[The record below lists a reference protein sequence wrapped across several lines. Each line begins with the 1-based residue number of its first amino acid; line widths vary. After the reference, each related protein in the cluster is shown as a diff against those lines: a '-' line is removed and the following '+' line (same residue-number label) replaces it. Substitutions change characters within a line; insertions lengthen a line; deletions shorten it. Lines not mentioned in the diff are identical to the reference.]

1 MIKVHSVFTYV
12 FYLISLLIFAANIG
26 RDTNTN
32 ILSCHFTGQ
41 THQTLCVILCINT
54 NHPGYI
60 AQHTNWNWTYTS
72 QTSNAKHVCI
82 LKLEI
87 KDLTLKTCIIA
98 CKYMYIYMYHY
109 TVIVVSIWTQFKIHF
124 FLKIPNK
131 MAEAILIHL
140 LHGQYRFM
148 SLPRYK
154 FVRIDTTSFWS

>member
-72 QTSNAKHVCI
+72 QTSNAKHVWSQTWDKRSYTQNMYYSLQVHVYIHVSLYGNRC
-82 LKLEI
+82 EHMNTVQNPFFP
-87 KDLTLKTCIIA
+87 KD
-98 CKYMYIYMYHY
+98 
-109 TVIVVSIWTQFKIHF
+109 TQ
-124 FLKIPNK
+124 
-131 MAEAILIHL
+131 
-140 LHGQYRFM
+140 
-148 SLPRYK
+148 
-154 FVRIDTTSFWS
+154 